1 MKEDPID
8 YEKATEVIA
17 TLHSL
22 LLQSCIYLLKEH
34 GPAHLADKNLLIH
47 VFMCDVFCDYDENI
61 PNENFKLRLWVD
73 RAVYVDEQTLELL
86 VTEAGPEVSGRK
98 QSERLEGT
106 QQRLLLR
113 LDGMWMA
120 PIVPI
125 AYMMA
130 LCSKIWVTLNP
141 EKYSEEII
149 TAYDDEALIIK
160 TLPQIQSLIEQMTN
174 GSYTDARPI
183 S

>member
-1 MKEDPID
+1 M
-8 YEKATEVIA
+8 
-17 TLHSL
+17 
-22 LLQSCIYLLKEH
+22 
-34 GPAHLADKNLLIH
+34 
-47 VFMCDVFCDYDENI
+47 
-61 PNENFKLRLWVD
+61 
-73 RAVYVDEQTLELL
+73 YVDEQSLELL

-98 QSERLEGT
+98 QPERLEGT

-113 LDGMWMA
+113 LDGMWIA

-130 LCSKIWVTLNP
+130 LCSKIWITLNP

-160 TLPQIQSLIEQMTN
+160 TLPQIQSLIEQMMN
-174 GSYTDARPI
+174 GRTLMSAP
-183 S
+183 